1 MGHVKLK
8 KASAFDVMPA
18 DSVVSIKLAPEML
31 GNDGK
36 IDILFLGSDTINYT
50 ITPAGWMLEDASTH
64 FVQADVDNL
73 NEAVGLISGGSGMID
88 VSLSK
93 VVDSI
98 FYNGGGA

>member
-18 DSVVSIKLAPEML
+18 DSVVSIKLDA
-31 GNDGK
+31 GSSDTGK
-36 IDILFLGSDTINYT
+36 IIVLFLGSDTLKYT
-50 ITPAGWMLEDASTH
+50 IVPKDWAQATSTTH

-93 VVDSI
+93 VVGSI
-98 FYNGGGA
+98 EYT

>member
-18 DSVVSIKLAPEML
+18 DSVVSIKLDASM
-31 GNDGK
+31 GGDDGK
-36 IDILFLGSDTINYT
+36 IIILFLGSDALKYT
-50 ITPAGWMLEDASTH
+50 ITPVGWIVGDAATH
-64 FVQADVDNL
+64 FVQADVNHL

-98 FYNGGGA
+98 LYT

>member
-18 DSVVSIKLAPEML
+18 DSVASIKLAT
-31 GNDGK
+31 GK
-36 IDILFLGSDTINYT
+36 IDVLFIGSDTLKYT
-50 ITPAGWMLEDASTH
+50 IEPVGYVSGTASTH
-64 FVQADVDNL
+64 FVQGDVDNL

-98 FYNGGGA
+98 IYT

>member
-18 DSVVSIKLAPEML
+18 DSVASIKLV
-31 GNDGK
+31 GGSTDTGK
-36 IDILFLGSDTINYT
+36 IEILFLGSNSLKYT
-50 ITPAGWMLEDASTH
+50 IIPNGWAQATATTH

-93 VVDSI
+93 VVGSI
-98 FYNGGGA
+98 SYA

>member
-1 MGHVKLK
+1 MGHIKLK

-18 DSVVSIKLAPEML
+18 DSVVSIKLV
-31 GNDGK
+31 GGSTDTGK
-36 IDILFLGSDTINYT
+36 IEILFLGSDTLKYT
-50 ITPAGWMLEDASTH
+50 IIPTGWVQATAGTH

-93 VVDSI
+93 VVGSI
-98 FYNGGGA
+98 SYT

>member
-18 DSVVSIKLAPEML
+18 DSVVSIKLDA
-31 GNDGK
+31 GGSNDGK
-36 IDILFLGSDTINYT
+36 IIVLFLGSDTLKYT
-50 ITPAGWMLEDASTH
+50 IVPPNWAQATAATH
-64 FVQADVDNL
+64 FIQADVDNL

-93 VVDSI
+93 VVHSI
-98 FYNGGGA
+98 EYT

>member
-18 DSVVSIKLAPEML
+18 DSVVSIKLDE
-31 GNDGK
+31 GGTDDGK
-36 IDILFLGSDTINYT
+36 IIILFLGSDTLKYT
-50 ITPAGWMLEDASTH
+50 IIPVSWAQATAATH
-64 FVQADVDNL
+64 FTQADVDNL

-93 VVDSI
+93 VVGEIS
-98 FYNGGGA
+98 YT

>member
-18 DSVVSIKLAPEML
+18 DSVVSIKLDA
-31 GNDGK
+31 GGTDDGK
-36 IDILFLGSDTINYT
+36 IIVLFLGSDALKYT
-50 ITPAGWMLEDASTH
+50 IVPVNWVQGTPTTH

-98 FYNGGGA
+98 TYT